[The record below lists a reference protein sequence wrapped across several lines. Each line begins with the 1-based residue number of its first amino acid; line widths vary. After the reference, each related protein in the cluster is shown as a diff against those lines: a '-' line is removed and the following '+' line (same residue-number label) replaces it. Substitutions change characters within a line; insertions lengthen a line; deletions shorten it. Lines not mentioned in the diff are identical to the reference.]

1 MDFLKDFI
9 SKYWGKLE
17 KKQKAYLIVF
27 LAVIVVLMWAFISA
41 GVITHNFNRNIL
53 NDSAN
58 NQELEVRDMI
68 LTESKDGQKMWE
80 IYGET
85 GSYSND
91 HKTATLHNL
100 IGNFYK
106 ENSINMSIQARKGIY
121 DETTHNIDL
130 YDDIFVVLENDI
142 TVIADH
148 IKYFSETKIIE
159 ADGNVKINQKGA
171 FVSTAEKAVVNPTF
185 DVFRIQGHAVTKIYE
200 KGNKTSTNKGIL

>member
-1 MDFLKDFI
+1 
-9 SKYWGKLE
+9 
-17 KKQKAYLIVF
+17 
-27 LAVIVVLMWAFISA
+27 
-41 GVITHNFNRNIL
+41 
-53 NDSAN
+53 
-58 NQELEVRDMI
+58 
-68 LTESKDGQKMWE
+68 
-80 IYGET
+80 
-85 GSYSND
+85 
-91 HKTATLHNL
+91 
-100 IGNFYK
+100 
-106 ENSINMSIQARKGIY
+106 MSIQARKGIY